1 MDLGITELKERLLMI
16 EEEAKLTFSED
27 SEFSCYIV
35 GGGALILMGYIVRS
49 THDIDAISAYPDEIR
64 EVYEHYDMNTD
75 CMVFISNFAEGYKDR
90 AIRIL
95 PETTMVKFYVLSLE
109 DIVISKLCSNGS
121 DDRQKDII
129 DINSEKV
136 INDLDWDRLAELA
149 EIVESQQFSNI
160 AREDFLW
167 NYKDYVRRNKDA

>member
-1 MDLGITELKERLLMI
+1 MELGVNELKERLLMI

-49 THDIDAISAYPDEIR
+49 THDIDAISAYPDEIK

-75 CMVFISNFAEGYKDR
+75 CMVFISNFAEGYQER

-109 DIVISKLCSNGS
+109 DIVISKLCSNGAGN
-121 DDRQKDII
+121 RQKDIF
-129 DINSEKV
+129 DINSDKV
-136 INDLDWDRLAELA
+136 INDLDWEKLDELA
-149 EIVESQQFSNI
+149 KIVESQQFSSI
-160 AREDFLW
+160 ARDDFVW
-167 NYKDYVRRNKDA
+167 NYKDYVKRNKNA